1 VGGLIVIA
9 IKEHPLQ
16 ALQEAYE
23 QAKKEGKPRLVSFV
37 KRVNP
42 YNPLALFSNGR
53 KMFYGERFI
62 WMDAARQY
70 TFIGF
75 NHLHVITTEED
86 EARYRS
92 IEKQWKRFINRS
104 VHKIDIFPTGTGPL
118 LFGGFS
124 FDPQKEQ
131 TNLWREFPS
140 GKFIVPQFLYT
151 EIEHEAYFTANVLIT
166 EKDRVA
172 EIAHWL
178 KRVEATLFSE
188 NRSEL
193 AVHRNEMLY
202 QEEVEPIKWK
212 EAVGEATKRIQ
223 HGEIEKVVLARELR
237 TAFSQPLQNEYV
249 LQRLTA
255 EQPTSYI
262 FAFESGDDCFIG
274 ASPERLVKREG
285 EYVFS
290 TCLAGSTRRGKS
302 NEEDEQ
308 LGQELLRDEKNLVE
322 HEVVVHMIK
331 EAMME
336 SCQNIEAPSS
346 PGLYKTKHI
355 QHLYTPVKGTIK
367 NGMSLFSLV
376 ERLHPTPAL
385 GGYPQKKAKQVI
397 RELELLDRGWYGAPL
412 GWLDSAGNGEFI
424 VGIRSGLLQKNEASL
439 FAGCGIVA
447 ESNPES
453 EYKETKIKFNPMLS
467 ALGGVIHDIH

>member
-1 VGGLIVIA
+1 MIA
-9 IKEHPLQ
+9 IKQHPLQ
-16 ALQEAYE
+16 ALQEACE

-37 KRVNP
+37 KRINP
-42 YNPLALFSNGR
+42 YDPLALFCNGR

-70 TFIGF
+70 TFIGL
-75 NHLHVITTEED
+75 NHLHVMTTKRNQD
-86 EARYRS
+86 RYRS
-92 IEKQWKRFINRS
+92 IEKQWKRFIDQS
-104 VHKIDIFPTGTGPL
+104 VHKKDMFPTGTGPL

-151 EIEHEAYFTANVLIT
+151 AIEHEAYFTINVLVT
-166 EKDRVA
+166 EKNRAA
-172 EIAHWL
+172 EIVHWL
-178 KRVEATLFSE
+178 KRVEETLFGE
-188 NRSEL
+188 NNREL
-193 AVHRNEMLY
+193 NPFPSKMLH

-212 EAVGEATKRIQ
+212 EAVDEATKRIQ
-223 HGEIEKVVLARELR
+223 RGEIEKVVLARELR
-237 TAFSQPLQNEYV
+237 ASFSQPLPNEYV
-249 LQRLTA
+249 LQRLMA

-274 ASPERLVKREG
+274 ASPERLVKREQ
-285 EYVFS
+285 EDVFS
-290 TCLAGSTRRGKS
+290 TCLAGSIRRGKS
-302 NEEDEQ
+302 EEEDER
-308 LGQELLRDEKNLVE
+308 LGQELLSDEKNLVE

-336 SCQNIEAPSS
+336 SCKNIEAPSS

-355 QHLYTPVKGTIK
+355 QHLYTPVKGKIK
-367 NGMSLFSLV
+367 SGMSLFSLV

-397 RELELLDRGWYGAPL
+397 RELELLDRGWYGSPL
-412 GWLDSAGNGEFI
+412 GWLDSRGNGEFI

-447 ESNPES
+447 ESDPES

-467 ALGGVIHDIH
+467 ALGGAIHDIH